1 MMIMLRKP
9 INIKVVHV
17 QGAEILVL
25 QCGYAYILIHV
36 GSLSDRKGIIFW
48 KLFYYSGHV
57 EENLST

>member
-1 MMIMLRKP
+1 MLRKP
-9 INIKVVHV
+9 INIKIVHV

-25 QCGYAYILIHV
+25 QCGYAYIHVLIHV